1 MAIAD
6 IIFQPEQID
15 AMHAAFVVVCAKL
28 NLRAG
33 SKESDRIAARI
44 VDLPKPA
51 SATQQSWHG
60 LRSRKSRSPSEWALI
75 RDRLP
80 DRLAA
85 ARRNIID
92 RA

>member
-33 SKESDRIAARI
+33 SKESDRIAAKI
-44 VDLPKPA
+44 VDLAKTGERD
-51 SATQQSWHG
+51 ATELAW
-60 LRSRKSRSPSEWALI
+60 LTLSEIEKA
-75 RDRLP
+75 RLTGP
-80 DRLAA
+80 
-85 ARRNIID
+85 
-92 RA
+92 